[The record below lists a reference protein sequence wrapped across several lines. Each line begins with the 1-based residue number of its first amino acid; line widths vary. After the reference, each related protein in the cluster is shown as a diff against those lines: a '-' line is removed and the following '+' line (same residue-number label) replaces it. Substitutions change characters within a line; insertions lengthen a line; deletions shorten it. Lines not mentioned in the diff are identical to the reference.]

1 MLHPLLQLLPKPRLE
16 LTHAEVLSTLAA
28 APRRIT
34 ISQPTKERPAEI
46 RQITNSTLPVIA
58 PHSSAILNIFQE
70 HSDCLEGF
78 PWDGAMIFTDGSYST
93 GHSAVQ
99 KIFEHAPTESKSA
112 GSVILIQPDGTH
124 PPVAFYLADGQKVGI
139 DSAPSAE
146 LLTIYAA
153 LVLRCHVGRA
163 LPIYTDSQ
171 TSLNQLLSPI
181 TSLSPR
187 TAGYGVVLA
196 CLQMM
201 EHTGGWLRKVAA
213 HPERETPKV
222 SRWNTL
228 QWGNHIADRV
238 ASLGPGAALRGC
250 PPGSRSTHIRATTIP
265 FTTVM
270 TSAESNAHI
279 YWSVGGRHS
288 RMTLSSVNTHLGR
301 HSLQMYLQER
311 VKYSESLGRFSDWI
325 NTSSALASRAWQ
337 LSRRSLTSRAFAMR
351 IIWDKG
357 YHGGNRSKG
366 AAYTQAQK
374 DCLERCTVCAG
385 VDSANHWIRECPNP
399 VMVHSREVCNKGIK
413 TYIAGVALK
422 KVAAAL
428 TKVHQLALEGV
439 DGHRIWTANWPSKCQ
454 QALLPYLT
462 AACTVISPLAMRKHM
477 IALSQFHIT
486 AVTSMW
492 IDKISHVIHPYIANR
507 LTGDMSALAHLYH
520 GPKRKAV
527 TPRCPRIRRQSG
539 IRPAIR
545 TVSGRAARPPTP
557 HRGSHLITEF
567 FSQRLPIRQEEADT
581 YEELDEQSPSRKHP
595 RIGDG

>member
-1 MLHPLLQLLPKPRLE
+1 
-16 LTHAEVLSTLAA
+16 
-28 APRRIT
+28 
-34 ISQPTKERPAEI
+34 
-46 RQITNSTLPVIA
+46 
-58 PHSSAILNIFQE
+58 
-70 HSDCLEGF
+70 
-78 PWDGAMIFTDGSYST
+78 
-93 GHSAVQ
+93 
-99 KIFEHAPTESKSA
+99 
-112 GSVILIQPDGTH
+112 
-124 PPVAFYLADGQKVGI
+124 
-139 DSAPSAE
+139 
-146 LLTIYAA
+146 
-153 LVLRCHVGRA
+153 
-163 LPIYTDSQ
+163 
-171 TSLNQLLSPI
+171 
-181 TSLSPR
+181 
-187 TAGYGVVLA
+187 
-196 CLQMM
+196 
-201 EHTGGWLRKVAA
+201 
-213 HPERETPKV
+213 
-222 SRWNTL
+222 
-228 QWGNHIADRV
+228 
-238 ASLGPGAALRGC
+238 
-250 PPGSRSTHIRATTIP
+250 
-265 FTTVM
+265 
-270 TSAESNAHI
+270 
-279 YWSVGGRHS
+279 
-288 RMTLSSVNTHLGR
+288 MTLSSVNTHLGR

-477 IALSQFHIT
+477 IALSQFHIK

-545 TVSGRAARPPTP
+545 TVGGRVARPPTP